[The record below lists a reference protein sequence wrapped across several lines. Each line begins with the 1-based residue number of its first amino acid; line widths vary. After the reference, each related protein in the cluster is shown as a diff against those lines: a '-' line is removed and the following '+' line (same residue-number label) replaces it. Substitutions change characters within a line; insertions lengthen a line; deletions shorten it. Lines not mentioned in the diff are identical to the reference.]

1 MEIEIEI
8 DHEKDDCL
16 DCRLGRV
23 PLPSDII
30 SHLLQIII
38 IIMAIVVVVVVVVEG
53 SPSPVDLF
61 FRLFGMDLSL
71 SIVDVDFVLASL
83 INLLMEMHIATR

>member
-8 DHEKDDCL
+8 EKDDCL

-23 PLPSDII
+23 PLPSGII
-30 SHLLQIII
+30 SHLLHIIVVI
-38 IIMAIVVVVVVVVEG
+38 VIVVVVVVVVVVVEH

-61 FRLFGMDLSL
+61 LRLFGMDLRL

-83 INLLMEMHIATR
+83 IN